1 MKGKICTSIEQSKKL
16 IELGIDVNTA
26 DMYYDCNSYGIQ
38 GKPEVAVGTV
48 WSKDIPAWSLATL
61 IELLPNKIVVNNEK
75 YFLHFTK
82 NKVEYVGIVT
92 WDGQKSIS
100 AEADDLLDACYN
112 IIVKLKNNGNYIP
125 VVSEKDN

>member
-16 IELGIDVNTA
+16 IALGIDVNTA
-26 DMYYDCNSYGIQ
+26 DMYYNVNSYGIQ
-38 GKPEVAVGTV
+38 DKPVAIGKVL
-48 WSKDIPAWSLATL
+48 SKDIPAWSLSAL

-82 NKVEYVGIVT
+82 NKVEYIGIVT

-100 AEADDLLDACYN
+100 AEADNLLDACYN
-112 IIVKLKNNGNYIP
+112 IIVKLKNDGNYIP

>member
-1 MKGKICTSIEQSKKL
+1 MAKICTSIEQSKKL
-16 IELGIDVNTA
+16 IELGIDINTA
-26 DMYYDCNSYGIQ
+26 DMYYDVNSYGIQ
-38 GKPEVAVGTV
+38 SKPEVVIGKI
-48 WSKDIPAWSLATL
+48 WSKDIPAWSLTAL

-82 NKVEYVGIVT
+82 NKVEYIGIVT

-100 AEADDLLDACYN
+100 AEADNLLDACYN
-112 IIVKLKNNGNYIP
+112 IIVKLKNDGNYIP

>member
-1 MKGKICTSIEQSKKL
+1 MAKICTSIEQSKKL
-16 IELGIDVNTA
+16 IVLGVDINTA
-26 DMYYDCNSYGIQ
+26 DMYYDVNSYGIQ
-38 GKPEVAVGTV
+38 SKPEVAIGKVCN
-48 WSKDIPAWSLATL
+48 KDIPAWSLSAL

-82 NKVEYVGIVT
+82 NKVEYIGIVT

-100 AEADDLLDACYN
+100 AEADNLLDACYN
-112 IIVKLKNNGNYIP
+112 IIVKLKNDGNYIP